1 MMMVMSEIEKV
12 LEIEHQRKVGLVM
25 GCCSRC
31 VLRHNRMANQQ
42 MEVISFFVVFVRAN
56 QTLPPRCPSAQSE
69 TAPTWAPTTGAT
81 NTDSQ

>member
-1 MMMVMSEIEKV
+1 MRKLKRKWRENEKM
-12 LEIEHQRKVGLVM
+12 E
-25 GCCSRC
+25 RC